1 MAIQDTMD
9 IKGSLTIQKRDL
21 NNQLVEEIHAN
32 NTIVTSGRRL
42 VAQLFSKDF
51 KDTIKPVSQIAIGGN
66 DKAVSDDDVQLV
78 QQILR
83 KDINPIKDSDLV
95 LLPDSNNS
103 KRIKLTITADLQA
116 EEGNGELK
124 EAALFNADG
133 VMYNRV
139 VFKPINKTPDFTL
152 TLIWEITF

>member
-66 DKAVSDDDVQLV
+66 DKAVSDDDLQLA
-78 QQILR
+78 QEIFR
-83 KDINPIKDSDLV
+83 KNIKPIKDSDLV
-95 LLPDSNNS
+95 LLPDS

-116 EEGNGELK
+116 GEGNGELK
-124 EAALFNADG
+124 EAALFNEDK

-139 VFKPINKTPDFTL
+139 IFKPINKTKDFIL

>member
-66 DKAVSDDDVQLV
+66 DKAVSDDDQKLD
-78 QQILR
+78 QEIFR
-83 KDINPIKDSDLV
+83 KEINPIKDSDLV
-95 LLPDSNNS
+95 VLPD

-124 EAALFNADG
+124 EAALFNEDQ

-139 VFKPINKTPDFTL
+139 IFKPINKTTDFTF
-152 TLIWEITF
+152 TLIWEILF

>member
-66 DKAVSDDDVQLV
+66 DKAVSDDDLQLA
-78 QQILR
+78 QEIFR
-83 KDINPIKDSDLV
+83 KNIKPIKDSDLV
-95 LLPDSNNS
+95 LLPDS

-124 EAALFNADG
+124 EAALFNEDK

-139 VFKPINKTPDFTL
+139 IFKPINKTTDFTL

>member
-66 DKAVSDDDVQLV
+66 DKAVSDDDVELAQE
-78 QQILR
+78 IFR
-83 KDINPIKDSDLV
+83 KKINPIKDSDLV
-95 LLPDSNNS
+95 LLPDS

-116 EEGNGELK
+116 GEGNGELK
-124 EAALFNADG
+124 EAALFNEDK

-139 VFKPINKTPDFTL
+139 IFKPINKTPDFTL

>member
-66 DKAVSDDDVQLV
+66 DKAVSDDDLQLA
-78 QQILR
+78 QEIFR
-83 KDINPIKDSDLV
+83 KKINPIKDSDLV
-95 LLPDSNNS
+95 LLPDS

-124 EAALFNADG
+124 EAALFNEDK

-139 VFKPINKTPDFTL
+139 IFKPINKTKDFIL

>member
-51 KDTIKPVSQIAIGGN
+51 KDTIKPVSHIAIGIN
-66 DKAVSDDDVQLV
+66 DKAVSDDDLQLA
-78 QQILR
+78 QEIFR
-83 KDINPIKDSDLV
+83 KKINPIKDSDLV
-95 LLPDSNNS
+95 DDN

-116 EEGNGELK
+116 GEGNGELK
-124 EAALFNADG
+124 EAALFNEDK

-139 VFKPINKTPDFTL
+139 IFKPINKTPDFTL

>member
-51 KDTIKPVSQIAIGGN
+51 KDTIKPVSHIAIGSN
-66 DKAVSDDDVQLV
+66 DKAVSDDDLQLA
-78 QQILR
+78 QEIFH
-83 KDINPIKDSDLV
+83 KKINPIKDSDLV
-95 LLPDSNNS
+95 VLPD

-124 EAALFNADG
+124 EAALFNDDK

-152 TLIWEITF
+152 TLIWEILF

>member
-51 KDTIKPVSQIAIGGN
+51 KDTIKPVSEIAIGGN
-66 DKAVSDDDVQLV
+66 DKAVSDDDLQLA
-78 QQILR
+78 QEIFR
-83 KDINPIKDSDLV
+83 KKINPIKDSDLV
-95 LLPDSNNS
+95 LLPDS

-116 EEGNGELK
+116 GEGNGELK

-139 VFKPINKTPDFTL
+139 IFKPINKTPDFTL
-152 TLIWEITF
+152 TLIWEIFF

>member
-66 DKAVSDDDVQLV
+66 DKAVSDDDLQLA
-78 QQILR
+78 QEIFR
-83 KDINPIKDSDLV
+83 KNIKPIKDSDLV
-95 LLPDSNNS
+95 LLPDS

-116 EEGNGELK
+116 GEGNGELK
-124 EAALFNADG
+124 EAALFNEDK

-139 VFKPINKTPDFTL
+139 IFKPINKTEDFTL

>member
-42 VAQLFSKDF
+42 VAKLFSKDF
-51 KDTIKPVSQIAIGGN
+51 KDTIKPVSRIAIGIN
-66 DKAVSDDDVQLV
+66 DKAVSDDDLQLA
-78 QQILR
+78 QEIFH
-83 KDINPIKDSDLV
+83 KKINPIKDSDLV
-95 LLPDSNNS
+95 VLPD

-124 EAALFNADG
+124 EAALFNDDK

-152 TLIWEITF
+152 TLIWEILF

>member
-66 DKAVSDDDVQLV
+66 DKAVSDDDQKLD
-78 QQILR
+78 QEIFR
-83 KDINPIKDSDLV
+83 KEINPIKDSDLV
-95 LLPDSNNS
+95 VLPD
-103 KRIKLTITADLQA
+103 KRIKLTITADIPA

-124 EAALFNADG
+124 EAALFNEDQ

-139 VFKPINKTPDFTL
+139 IFKPINKTPDFTL

>member
-51 KDTIKPVSQIAIGGN
+51 KDTIKPVSEIAIGGN
-66 DKAVSDDDVQLV
+66 DKAVSDDDLQLA
-78 QQILR
+78 QEIFR
-83 KDINPIKDSDLV
+83 KKINPIKDSDLV
-95 LLPDSNNS
+95 LLPDS

-124 EAALFNADG
+124 EAALFNEDK

-139 VFKPINKTPDFTL
+139 IFKPINKTPDFTL

>member
-21 NNQLVEEIHAN
+21 NNQLVEEIRAN

-42 VAQLFSKDF
+42 VAQLFSQEF

-66 DKAVSDDDVQLV
+66 DKAVSDDDLQLA
-78 QQILR
+78 QEIFR
-83 KDINPIKDSDLV
+83 KKINPIKDSDLV
-95 LLPDSNNS
+95 LLPDS

-116 EEGNGELK
+116 GEGNGELK
-124 EAALFNADG
+124 EAALFNEDK

-139 VFKPINKTPDFTL
+139 IFKPINKTPDFTL

>member
-66 DKAVSDDDVQLV
+66 DKAVSDDDQKLD
-78 QQILR
+78 QEIFR
-83 KDINPIKDSDLV
+83 KEINPIKDSDLV
-95 LLPDSNNS
+95 VLPD

-124 EAALFNADG
+124 EAALFNEDQ

-139 VFKPINKTPDFTL
+139 IFKPINKTPDFTL

>member
-51 KDTIKPVSQIAIGGN
+51 KEAIKPVSQIAIGGN
-66 DKAVSDDDVQLV
+66 DKAVSDDDVQLA
-78 QQILR
+78 QQIFS
-83 KDINPIKDSDLV
+83 KKINTIKDSDLV
-95 LLPDSNNS
+95 LLPDS

-116 EEGNGELK
+116 GEGNGELK

-139 VFKPINKTPDFTL
+139 IFKPINKTPDFTL
-152 TLIWEITF
+152 TLIWEIFF

>member
-66 DKAVSDDDVQLV
+66 DKAVSDDDQKLD
-78 QQILR
+78 QEIFR
-83 KDINPIKDSDLV
+83 KEINPIKDSDLV
-95 LLPDSNNS
+95 VLPD

-124 EAALFNADG
+124 EAALFNEDE

-139 VFKPINKTPDFTL
+139 IFKPINKTPDFTL

>member
-51 KDTIKPVSQIAIGGN
+51 KDTIKPVSHIAIGSN
-66 DKAVSDDDVQLV
+66 DKAVSDDDLQLA
-78 QQILR
+78 QEIFS
-83 KDINPIKDSDLV
+83 KPINPIKDGDLV
-95 LLPDSNNS
+95 RLLDS

-124 EAALFNADG
+124 EAALFNDDK

-152 TLIWEITF
+152 TLIWEILF

>member
-83 KDINPIKDSDLV
+83 KEINPIKDSDLV
-95 LLPDSNNS
+95 VLPD

-124 EAALFNADG
+124 EAALFNEDQ

-139 VFKPINKTPDFTL
+139 IFKPINKTPDFTL

>member
-66 DKAVSDDDVQLV
+66 DKAVSDDDLQLA
-78 QQILR
+78 QEIFR
-83 KDINPIKDSDLV
+83 KNIKPIKDSDLV
-95 LLPDSNNS
+95 LLPDS

-116 EEGNGELK
+116 GEGNGELK
-124 EAALFNADG
+124 EAALFNEDK

-139 VFKPINKTPDFTL
+139 IFKPINKTPDFTL

>member
-51 KDTIKPVSQIAIGGN
+51 KDTIKPVSEIAIGGN
-66 DKAVSDDDVQLV
+66 DKAVSDDDLQLA
-78 QQILR
+78 QEIFR
-83 KDINPIKDSDLV
+83 KKINPIKDSDLV
-95 LLPDSNNS
+95 LLPDS

-116 EEGNGELK
+116 GEGNGELK
-124 EAALFNADG
+124 EAALFNEDK

-139 VFKPINKTPDFTL
+139 IFKPINKTPDFTL

>member
-66 DKAVSDDDVQLV
+66 DKAVSDDDLQLAEE
-78 QQILR
+78 IFR
-83 KDINPIKDSDLV
+83 KKINPIKDNDLV
-95 LLPDSNNS
+95 LLPDS

-116 EEGNGELK
+116 GEGNGELK
-124 EAALFNADG
+124 EAALFNEDK

-139 VFKPINKTPDFTL
+139 VFRPINKTPDFTL

>member
-66 DKAVSDDDVQLV
+66 DKAVSDDDLQLA
-78 QQILR
+78 QEIFR
-83 KDINPIKDSDLV
+83 KKINPIKDSDLV
-95 LLPDSNNS
+95 LLPDS

-124 EAALFNADG
+124 EAALFNADK

-139 VFKPINKTPDFTL
+139 IFKPINKTPDFTL

>member
-21 NNQLVEEIHAN
+21 NNQLVEEIRAN

-66 DKAVSDDDVQLV
+66 DKAVSDDDLQLA
-78 QQILR
+78 QEIFR
-83 KDINPIKDSDLV
+83 KNIKPIKDSDLV
-95 LLPDSNNS
+95 LLPDS

-116 EEGNGELK
+116 GEGNGELK
-124 EAALFNADG
+124 EAALFNEDK

-139 VFKPINKTPDFTL
+139 IFKPINKTPDFTL

>member
-66 DKAVSDDDVQLV
+66 DKAVSDDDQKLD
-78 QQILR
+78 QEIFR
-83 KDINPIKDSDLV
+83 KEINPIKDSDLV
-95 LLPDSNNS
+95 VLPD

-124 EAALFNADG
+124 EAALFNEDQ

-139 VFKPINKTPDFTL
+139 IFTPINKTPDFTL

>member
-66 DKAVSDDDVQLV
+66 DKAVSDDDQKLD
-78 QQILR
+78 QEIFR
-83 KDINPIKDSDLV
+83 KEINPIKDSDLV
-95 LLPDSNNS
+95 VLPD

-124 EAALFNADG
+124 EAALFNEDQ

-139 VFKPINKTPDFTL
+139 ILKPINKTPDFTL

>member
-21 NNQLVEEIHAN
+21 NNQLVEEIRAN

-66 DKAVSDDDVQLV
+66 DKAVSDDDLQLAEE
-78 QQILR
+78 IFR
-83 KDINPIKDSDLV
+83 KKINPIKDSDLV
-95 LLPDSNNS
+95 LLPDS

-116 EEGNGELK
+116 GEGNGELK
-124 EAALFNADG
+124 EAALFNEDK

-139 VFKPINKTPDFTL
+139 IFKPINKTSDFTL

>member
-42 VAQLFSKDF
+42 VAKLFSKDF
-51 KDTIKPVSQIAIGGN
+51 KDTIKPVSHIAIGIN
-66 DKAVSDDDVQLV
+66 DKAVSDDDLQLA
-78 QQILR
+78 QEIFR
-83 KDINPIKDSDLV
+83 KKINPIKDSDLV
-95 LLPDSNNS
+95 VLPD
-103 KRIKLTITADLQA
+103 KRIKLTITADLQPKD
-116 EEGNGELK
+116 GNGELK
-124 EAALFNADG
+124 EAALFNEDK

-139 VFKPINKTPDFTL
+139 IFKPINKTEDFTL
-152 TLIWEITF
+152 TLIWEIIF

>member
-66 DKAVSDDDVQLV
+66 DKAVSDDDQKLD
-78 QQILR
+78 QEIFR
-83 KDINPIKDSDLV
+83 KEINPIKDSDLV
-95 LLPDSNNS
+95 VLPD

-124 EAALFNADG
+124 EAALFNEDK

-139 VFKPINKTPDFTL
+139 VFRPINKTPDFTL

>member
-21 NNQLVEEIHAN
+21 NNQLVEEIRAN

-66 DKAVSDDDVQLV
+66 DKAVSDDDLQLA
-78 QQILR
+78 QEIFR
-83 KDINPIKDSDLV
+83 KKINPIKDSDLV
-95 LLPDSNNS
+95 LLPDS

-116 EEGNGELK
+116 GEGNGELK
-124 EAALFNADG
+124 EAALFNEDK

-139 VFKPINKTPDFTL
+139 IFKPINKTPDFTL

>member
-66 DKAVSDDDVQLV
+66 DKAVSDDDLQLA
-78 QQILR
+78 QEIFR
-83 KDINPIKDSDLV
+83 KKINPIKDSDLV
-95 LLPDSNNS
+95 LLPDS

-116 EEGNGELK
+116 GEGNGELK
-124 EAALFNADG
+124 EAALFNEDK

-139 VFKPINKTPDFTL
+139 IFKPINKTTDFTL

>member
-51 KDTIKPVSQIAIGGN
+51 KDTIKPVSRIAIGIN
-66 DKAVSDDDVQLV
+66 DKAVSDDDLQLA
-78 QQILR
+78 QEIFH
-83 KDINPIKDSDLV
+83 KKINPIKDSDLV
-95 LLPDSNNS
+95 VLPD

-124 EAALFNADG
+124 EAALFNDDK

-152 TLIWEITF
+152 TLIWEILF

>member
-21 NNQLVEEIHAN
+21 NNQLVEEIRAN

-66 DKAVSDDDVQLV
+66 DKAVSDDDLQLAEE
-78 QQILR
+78 IFR
-83 KDINPIKDSDLV
+83 KKINPIKDNDLV
-95 LLPDSNNS
+95 LLPDS

-116 EEGNGELK
+116 GEGNGELK
-124 EAALFNADG
+124 EAALFNEDK

-139 VFKPINKTPDFTL
+139 IFKPINKTSDFTL

>member
-51 KDTIKPVSQIAIGGN
+51 KEAIKPVSQIAIGGN
-66 DKAVSDDDVQLV
+66 DKAVSDDDQKLD
-78 QQILR
+78 QEIYR
-83 KDINPIKDSDLV
+83 KEINPIKDSDLV
-95 LLPDSNNS
+95 VLPD

-124 EAALFNADG
+124 EAALFNEDK

-139 VFKPINKTPDFTL
+139 IFKPINKTPDFTL

>member
-21 NNQLVEEIHAN
+21 NNQLVEEIRAN
-32 NTIVTSGRRL
+32 NTIVISGRRL

-66 DKAVSDDDVQLV
+66 DKAVSDDDLQLA
-78 QQILR
+78 QEIFR
-83 KDINPIKDSDLV
+83 KKINPIEDSDLV
-95 LLPDSNNS
+95 LLPDS

-116 EEGNGELK
+116 GEGNGELK
-124 EAALFNADG
+124 EAALFNEDK

-139 VFKPINKTPDFTL
+139 IFKPINKTSDFTL

>member
-66 DKAVSDDDVQLV
+66 DKAVSDDDQKLD
-78 QQILR
+78 QEIFR
-83 KDINPIKDSDLV
+83 KEINPIKDSDLV
-95 LLPDSNNS
+95 VLPD

-116 EEGNGELK
+116 EEGDGELK
-124 EAALFNADG
+124 EAALFNEDQ

-139 VFKPINKTPDFTL
+139 IFKPINKTPDFTL

>member
-66 DKAVSDDDVQLV
+66 DKAVSDDDQKLD
-78 QQILR
+78 QEIFR
-83 KDINPIKDSDLV
+83 KEINPIKDSDLV
-95 LLPDSNNS
+95 VLPD

-124 EAALFNADG
+124 EAALFNEDK

-139 VFKPINKTPDFTL
+139 IFKPINKTPDFTL

>member
-66 DKAVSDDDVQLV
+66 DKAVSDDDLQLA
-78 QQILR
+78 QEIFR
-83 KDINPIKDSDLV
+83 KKINPIKDSDLV
-95 LLPDSNNS
+95 LLPDS

-124 EAALFNADG
+124 EAALFNADK

-139 VFKPINKTPDFTL
+139 IFKPINKTKDFIL

>member
-32 NTIVTSGRRL
+32 NTIVTSGRKL

-51 KDTIKPVSQIAIGGN
+51 KDTIKPVSQIAIGRN
-66 DKAVSDDDVQLV
+66 DKAVSNDDLQLAEE
-78 QQILR
+78 IFC
-83 KDINPIKDSDLV
+83 KNINPIKDSDLV
-95 LLPDSNNS
+95 LLPDS
-103 KRIKLTITADLQA
+103 KRIKLTITADLEA
-116 EEGNGELK
+116 KEGNGELK
-124 EAALFNADG
+124 EAALFNEDK

-139 VFKPINKTPDFTL
+139 IFKPINKTEDFTL

>member
-1 MAIQDTMD
+1 
-9 IKGSLTIQKRDL
+9 
-21 NNQLVEEIHAN
+21 
-32 NTIVTSGRRL
+32 

-66 DKAVSDDDVQLV
+66 DKAVSDDDQKLD
-78 QQILR
+78 QEIFR
-83 KDINPIKDSDLV
+83 KEINPIKDSDLV
-95 LLPDSNNS
+95 VLPD

-124 EAALFNADG
+124 EAALFNEDE

-139 VFKPINKTPDFTL
+139 IFKPINKTPDFTL